1 MKKTF
6 LVSPIAWIALIAVLL
21 IAWAL
26 VEPET
31 LVRNMDCDGHSPFE
45 LLTLPFYAA
54 IVPMVWWKCPFAG
67 SKTRRTV
74 LCAMV
79 SVVAIMAVAK
89 ELDLHQVVLHVLYP
103 NFVSEEGSLL
113 PGLCKPSGAALTGT
127 PFKMRVLTNGGVPVG
142 MKLAILVYFAAF
154 FGIFAAGFMYLLKNW
169 IIGVFKLVPS
179 AWAVGCFGA
188 SGVLVQVADRLP
200 AWLDHQYGLAKSE
213 GAVTAAQSLCT
224 VLEEGGELLIAVFAI
239 FAIVLGNLENK
250 AREN

>member
-6 LVSPIAWIALIAVLL
+6 LVAPVAWVSLIAALL
-21 IAWAL
+21 AVWAL

-45 LLTLPFYAA
+45 LFTLPFYAA
-54 IVPMVWWKCPFAG
+54 IVPMVWWKCPFTG

-89 ELDLHQVVLHVLYP
+89 ELDLHQVVLQALYP
-103 NFVSEEGSLL
+103 NFVGENGSLL
-113 PGLCKPSGAALTGT
+113 PGLYKPNGTALTGT
-127 PFKMRVLTNGGVPVG
+127 PFKMRVLTNGGVPIG
-142 MKLAILVYFAAF
+142 MKLAILFYFVAF
-154 FGIFAAGFMYLLKNW
+154 FGTFAAGFVYLLKNW
-169 IIGVFKLVPS
+169 IVGVFKLIPS
-179 AWAVGCFGA
+179 AWAIGCFGA

-200 AWLDHQYGLAKSE
+200 AWLDHQYGLEKSE

-239 FAIVLGNLENK
+239 LAIVLGNLERK
-250 AREN
+250 SE